1 MKGGA
6 QEMDLKC
13 SLKEGISEKSGKT
26 YVYVSIM
33 LTPTYEKRV
42 FLDNAELELL
52 KLVNQKER

>member
-1 MKGGA
+1 
-6 QEMDLKC
+6 MDLEC
-13 SLKEGISEKSGKT
+13 TLKEGISEKSGKS

-42 FLDNAELELL
+42 FLESAELELL

>member
-1 MKGGA
+1 MN
-6 QEMDLKC
+6 LNC

-42 FLDNAELELL
+42 FLENAELELL
-52 KLVNQKER
+52 KVVAEKKGN